1 MPPGNRG
8 DNEAKLVNGVDR
20 LIHEPARFNI
30 MAYLYVVQSADSTFL
45 QTQTGLTWGNL
56 SSHINKLETAG
67 YVAVEKEFVGK
78 KPHTMLH
85 LTDKGRV
92 AFDDYRKNMR
102 KALNTLPSAQ
112 I

>member
-1 MPPGNRG
+1 MPKSSK
-8 DNEAKLVNGVDR
+8 ESKEVKLVVSVDR
-20 LIHEPARFNI
+20 LIHEPARFSI
-30 MAYLYVVQSADSTFL
+30 ISYLFVVQSADFTFL

-67 YVAVEKEFVGK
+67 YVVVEKEFVGK

-92 AFDDYRKNMR
+92 AFISYRESMQ
-102 KALNTLPSAQ
+102 KALNTLPP
-112 I
+112 

>member
-1 MPPGNRG
+1 MPKSSKE
-8 DNEAKLVNGVDR
+8 DKEVKLVVSVDR

-30 MAYLYVVQSADSTFL
+30 VAYLFVVQSADFTFL

-85 LTDKGRV
+85 LTDKGRI
-92 AFDDYRKNMR
+92 AFGDYRRKMR
-102 KALNTLPSAQ
+102 KALDTFQ
-112 I
+112 T

>member
-1 MPPGNRG
+1 MSKSNQV
-8 DNEAKLVNGVDR
+8 DKEVKLAYNINR

-30 MAYLYVVQSADSTFL
+30 MAYLFVVNSADFTFL

-67 YVAVEKEFVGK
+67 YVVIEKEFIGR

-85 LTDKGRV
+85 LSEKGRA
-92 AFDDYRKNMR
+92 AFSDYRKQML
-102 KALNTLPSAQ
+102 KVINTLPGK
-112 I
+112 